1 MCLQVLLAVAGEQH
15 FHMGEF
21 ELIRTQ
27 FVRLLADVERQLAPL
42 LPSPRQGLV
51 SAISA
56 EVRVHEKGH
65 IQGHRYTLIDN
76 ASEVPICAS
85 TPTPKLL
92 SATSQTCQ
100 AVLSLAWQDCQQHM
114 AADAARCARRDA
126 RAQRLPA
133 VDETGGTAGEATC
146 SGTGEELPET
156 NNAGQRGE
164 GTGDAEGRHG
174 AGGGDGPGGWRE
186 PQRMEMLAQAPN
198 RKWVQARVSLCSEL
212 LHIDDVSSKDTN
224 SLASANRNVQSML
237 STYFPG
243 VLGL

>member
-1 MCLQVLLAVAGEQH
+1 MGENLTLNPSHLPEPKHRGSVNLSTTHECLQSAAMCLQVLLAVAGEQR

-65 IQGHRYTLIDN
+65 IQGHRYTLTDN
-76 ASEVPICAS
+76 GSEVPICAS
-85 TPTPKLL
+85 TPLPKLL

-114 AADAARCARRDA
+114 AADAARRVRREA
-126 RAQRLPA
+126 QEQRLPA
-133 VDETGGTAGEATC
+133 VDEAENAAVEATC
-146 SGTGEELPET
+146 SGAGEELPE
-156 NNAGQRGE
+156 AARDDQRG
-164 GTGDAEGRHG
+164 GG
-174 AGGGDGPGGWRE
+174 AG
-186 PQRMEMLAQAPN
+186 L
-198 RKWVQARVSLCSEL
+198 SLI
-212 LHIDDVSSKDTN
+212 HI
-224 SLASANRNVQSML
+224 
-237 STYFPG
+237 
-243 VLGL
+243 